1 MSDHENVN
9 KGAWSE
15 RSGGPP
21 FPNDRAGV
29 HIRQP
34 TGYKAFIPKALP
46 PEPPFRL
53 DPDLVG
59 LLSEA
64 DRALGKLDGLAS
76 LIPDPGLFVY
86 LYVRKEAL
94 LSSQIEGT
102 QCSLEDILGEPEAM
116 EAQASD
122 GAARSHD
129 VEEVSNYVAAMNQG
143 LARLKDFPVSSR
155 LIREMHA
162 VLLRGVRGSAK
173 TPGEFRRSQ
182 NWIGRP
188 GATVTTADFVPPPP
202 HEVDRCIGELEAY
215 IHTLDGIPP
224 LIKAA
229 LVHAQF
235 ETIHPFL
242 DGNGRL
248 GRLLI
253 TFLLCG
259 WNVIE
264 RPLLYLS
271 YYFKAY
277 RTEYYNRLMGIRMRG
292 DWENWV
298 RFFLLGVKETATLA
312 AITAREIIA
321 LHAKDRATLQQ
332 ADPAPIVIR
341 VYEQFCRYPVLN
353 AQRLTKMTETSY
365 PSVSR
370 GLKVLGDLGIV
381 REVTGGQRNRRYVY
395 TEYMSLL
402 TRDTALPVG

>member
-1 MSDHENVN
+1 MSDAKNVN

-15 RSGGPP
+15 RSGGSP
-21 FPNDRAGV
+21 FPNDRAGFYV
-29 HIRQP
+29 QQP
-34 TGYKAFIPKALP
+34 ADYKAFIPKSLP

-59 LLSEA
+59 ILSEA

-76 LIPDPGLFVY
+76 LIPDPDLFVY

-102 QCSLEDILGEPEAM
+102 QCSLEDILGEPEPT
-116 EAQASD
+116 EPQASD
-122 GAARSHD
+122 DVTGSDD

-143 LARLKDFPVSSR
+143 LARLKDVPVSSR

-162 VLLRGVRGSAK
+162 VLLRGVRGSTK

-188 GATVTTADFVPPPP
+188 GATVATADFVPPPP
-202 HEVDRCIGELEAY
+202 HEIDRCMGELEMY
-215 IHTLDGIPP
+215 IHTLDGTPP

-277 RTEYYNRLMGIRMRG
+277 RTEYYSRLMSIRMKG
-292 DWENWV
+292 DWESWV
-298 RFFLLGVKETATLA
+298 RFFLIGVKETATLA

-321 LHAKDRATLQQ
+321 LHSSDRLKLQE
-332 ADPAPIVIR
+332 AEPAPIAVR

-353 AQRLTKMTETSY
+353 AQRLAKLTESSY
-365 PSVSR
+365 PSVIR
-370 GLKVLGDLGIV
+370 GLKVLSDLGIV
-381 REVTGGQRNRRYVY
+381 REVTGGQ
-395 TEYMSLL
+395 
-402 TRDTALPVG
+402 